1 MCIIIKLNSIKIKN
15 NSGIDTEETLKYIQ
29 NGNWNKG
36 ISTVKRRL
44 LLVISDK
51 K

>member
-1 MCIIIKLNSIKIKN
+1 MITLNSIKIKD
-15 NSGIDTEETLKYIQ
+15 NSVIDTEETLKYIQ
-29 NGNWNKG
+29 NGNWSKG